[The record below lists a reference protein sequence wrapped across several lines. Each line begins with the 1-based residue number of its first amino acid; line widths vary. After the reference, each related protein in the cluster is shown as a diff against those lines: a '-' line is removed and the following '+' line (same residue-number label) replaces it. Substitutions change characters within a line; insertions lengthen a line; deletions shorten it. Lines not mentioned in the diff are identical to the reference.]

1 MIGCLLKP
9 IAIVKSLLFFTLIL
23 LVVNTKSYCQDANK
37 QYFISTYIGTI
48 QYYGDLNE
56 QESNLD
62 IRHYFEMKDPLF
74 GFCIGKKLS
83 PYFNTQL
90 TLEGGNFKAFKNSIN
105 LSTTTSFYQITQRI
119 EMDLFNLTHRGI
131 PFEKQ
136 RFNNYLYVGVGVNGF
151 KSYANELDNNT
162 SLRRANDTKFVLSY
176 GVVFKFKLNSNT
188 ALKLDFGHN
197 KVYSDIFDATI
208 DGNNY
213 DLGKVKD
220 KKISSY
226 RTALDMWAGLRV
238 GVVFNLGKK

>member
-1 MIGCLLKP
+1 M
-9 IAIVKSLLFFTLIL
+9 KSLFFFILFL
-23 LVVNTKSYCQDANK
+23 LVVNTKLYCQNSTK

-74 GFCIGKKLS
+74 GFCIGKNLN

-90 TLEGGNFKAFKNSIN
+90 TLEGGNFKAFKNSVNIG
-105 LSTTTSFYQITQRI
+105 TTTSFYQISQRI

-131 PFEKQ
+131 PVEKQ
-136 RFNNYLYVGVGVNGF
+136 RFNNYLYVGVGLNGF
-151 KSYANELDNNT
+151 KSYANELDGNR
-162 SLRRANDTKFVLSY
+162 SLRRADDTKFVLSY
-176 GVVFKFKLNSNT
+176 GIVFKFKLNANT

-208 DGNNY
+208 DGSNY
-213 DLGKVKD
+213 DLGQVKD
-220 KKISSY
+220 KKLSSNK
-226 RTALDMWAGLRV
+226 TALDLWAGLRV
-238 GVVFNLGKK
+238 GVIFNLEKKSNSFRYKTLK